1 MARAHGNDTS
11 GESGESG
18 EKDEREDT
26 MDWRSAGP
34 PLSPPAEE
42 DDDEDEDDGAEA
54 EAEAAARAAAATAAE
69 EEAARGAGGR
79 RAAERARPPSMRP
92 TGTSDRA
99 AAVRPALPAR
109 QNGCTGTGAVGMGL
123 ASSSAGR
130 NTDDRMPPS
139 TLPGEQRRERE
150 RGRERD

>member
-1 MARAHGNDTS
+1 
-11 GESGESG
+11 
-18 EKDEREDT
+18 

-54 EAEAAARAAAATAAE
+54 EAEAAARAAAATGAE

-99 AAVRPALPAR
+99 AAVRPARADCGVTPSLI
-109 QNGCTGTGAVGMGL
+109 
-123 ASSSAGR
+123 AGVKG
-130 NTDDRMPPS
+130 PP
-139 TLPGEQRRERE
+139 LG
-150 RGRERD
+150 GV

>member
-1 MARAHGNDTS
+1 MARAQGHDTS
-11 GESGESG
+11 GESGER
-18 EKDEREDT
+18 DERGDA

-54 EAEAAARAAAATAAE
+54 EAEAAARAAAGAE

-150 RGRERD
+150 RGR